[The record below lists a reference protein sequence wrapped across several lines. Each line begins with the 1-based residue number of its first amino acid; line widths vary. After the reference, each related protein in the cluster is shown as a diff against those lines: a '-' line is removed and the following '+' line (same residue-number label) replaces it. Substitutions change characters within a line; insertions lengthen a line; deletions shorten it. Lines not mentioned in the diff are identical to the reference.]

1 MDQESPS
8 TADVSTMS
16 PAPNLNP
23 LATRISAADFTMA
36 VVGIGRVGL
45 PLALSFADRGVT
57 VVGVDRNPEHVDTVN
72 GGILPFLEHGAE
84 PLLKE
89 TLDLGTFRATTDSRT
104 AVSEADV
111 VVLTVGTPLDTNLR
125 ADTSQLVSALQEIGP
140 GLQPGTLVITRSTIS
155 PGTTERVVVPTLE
168 KLSGLKAG
176 EDLFV
181 AFCPERIAEG
191 KAVEELRELPE
202 IIGGIDE
209 PSTEMA
215 AAVFNLLSESKLI
228 HRTDPLSAELAKLF
242 TNVYRYVNFALANEY
257 ALIAEHYER
266 DAHHIIQI
274 LRDGYDRAPIPM
286 PGPAGGPCLSK
297 DGYFL
302 IEELTFPDFVLTAWK
317 LNDSVPAHLVQ
328 RLRKAIKRTGV
339 GLEETKVAVLGR
351 AFKADIDD
359 DRLSPAVRVVE
370 LLERLGANVAVHDPY
385 LSDLPLD
392 DALAG
397 ARGVILATNHS
408 MYYKLDLSRLA
419 ELVDPECVIVD
430 AWGVFDPK
438 KADELGLELNT
449 FGRG

>member
-1 MDQESPS
+1 M
-8 TADVSTMS
+8 TKRMS
-16 PAPNLNP
+16 YSDSRLSLENKIR
-23 LATRISAADFTMA
+23 TADFTMA

-45 PLALSFADRGVT
+45 PFALSFADRGVK
-57 VVGVDRNPEHVDTVN
+57 VLGIDRDVEHVAKVN
-72 GGILPFLEHGAE
+72 SGILPFLEHGAE

-89 TLDLGTFRATTDSRT
+89 TLDLGTFKATTS
-104 AVSEADV
+104 SEDAIRSADV

-125 ADTSQLVSALQEIGP
+125 ADTSQLESALAEIGP
-140 GLQPGTLVITRSTIS
+140 SLRQGMLVITRSTIS
-155 PGTTERVVVPTLE
+155 PGTTERVVVPKLE
-168 KLSGLKAG
+168 KLSGLAAG
-176 EDLFV
+176 KDLHI

-202 IIGGIDE
+202 IIGGIDQT
-209 PSTEMA
+209 STDLAE
-215 AAVFNLLSESKLI
+215 AVFRLLSDDKLI

-266 DAHHIIQI
+266 DAHHIIGI
-274 LRDGYDRAPIPM
+274 LRDGYSRAPIPM

-328 RLRKAIKRTGV
+328 RLKTAIQGQ
-339 GLEETKVAVLGR
+339 GMSMESTKVAVLGR

-370 LLERLGANVAVHDPY
+370 LLERLGVQVAVHDPY

-392 DALAG
+392 SALSG
-397 ARGVILATNHS
+397 AHGVILATNHS
-408 MYYKLDLSRLA
+408 MYYKLDLDRLA
-419 ELVDPECVIVD
+419 QLVHPECVLVD
-430 AWGVFDPK
+430 AWGVFDPQ
-438 KADELGLELNT
+438 AAQAAGLELNT

>member
-1 MDQESPS
+1 
-8 TADVSTMS
+8 
-16 PAPNLNP
+16 
-23 LATRISAADFTMA
+23 MA

-45 PLALSFADRGVT
+45 PLALSFADRGVH
-57 VVGVDRNPEHVDTVN
+57 VLGVDRNPDHVELVN
-72 GGILPFLEHGAE
+72 SGVLPFLEHGAE

-89 TLDLGTFRATTDSRT
+89 TLDLGTFRATTDSRG
-104 AVSEADV
+104 AVADSDV

-125 ADTSQLVSALQEIGP
+125 ADTSQLISALHEIGP
-140 GLQPGTLVITRSTIS
+140 AIQPGTLVITRSTIS

-168 KLSGLKAG
+168 ELSGLKVG
-176 EDLFV
+176 EDILI

-191 KAVEELRELPE
+191 KAVEELAELPE
-202 IIGGIDE
+202 IIGGLD
-209 PSTEMA
+209 PSSTDA
-215 AAVFNLLSESKLI
+215 AASVFALLGDQKIL
-228 HRTDPLSAELAKLF
+228 HKTDPLSAELAKLF

-266 DAHHIIQI
+266 DAHEIIRI
-274 LRDGYDRAPIPM
+274 LRDGYSRAPIPL

-328 RLRKAIKRTGV
+328 RLREAVKRNGV
-339 GLEETKVAVLGR
+339 DIESTKVAVLGR

-359 DRLSPAVRVVE
+359 DRLSPAVRVAE

-385 LSDLPLD
+385 LSDVPLD
-392 DALAG
+392 EALEG
-397 ARGVILATNHS
+397 AHGVVLATNHS
-408 MYYKLDLSRLA
+408 MYYKLDLGRLA
-419 ELVDPECVIVD
+419 ELVAPGCVLVD
-430 AWGVFDPK
+430 AWAVFDPEQ
-438 KADELGLELNT
+438 AAANGLELNT

>member
-1 MDQESPS
+1 
-8 TADVSTMS
+8 
-16 PAPNLNP
+16 
-23 LATRISAADFTMA
+23 MA

-45 PLALSFADRGVT
+45 PLALSFADRGVN
-57 VVGVDRNPEHVDTVN
+57 VLGVDRNPDHVDTVN
-72 GGILPFLEHGAE
+72 QGILPFLEHGAE

-89 TLDLGTFRATTDSRT
+89 ALDLGTFRATTYSDE
-104 AVSEADV
+104 AVRSADV

-125 ADTSQLVSALQEIGP
+125 ADTTQLISALAEIG
-140 GLQPGTLVITRSTIS
+140 GALQPGTLVITRSTIS
-155 PGTTERVVVPTLE
+155 PGTTERVVIPRLE
-168 KLSGLKAG
+168 ELSGLTVG
-176 EDLFV
+176 DTLYV

-202 IIGGIDE
+202 IIGGHDDV
-209 PSTEMA
+209 STDLA
-215 AAVFNLLSESKLI
+215 AAVFRLLSEDKLI

-266 DAHHIIQI
+266 DAHQII
-274 LRDGYDRAPIPM
+274 RMVREGYGRAPIPL

-328 RLRKAIKRTGV
+328 RLRTAIQRTGQTMKS
-339 GLEETKVAVLGR
+339 TKIAVLGQ

-370 LLERLGANVAVHDPY
+370 LLERLGADVAVHDPY
-385 LSDLPLD
+385 LSDRQLD
-392 DALAG
+392 DVLSDAH
-397 ARGVILATNHS
+397 GVILATNHS
-408 MYYKLDLSRLA
+408 MYYKLDLGRLA
-419 ELVDPECVIVD
+419 ELVHPECVLVD
-430 AWGVFDPK
+430 AWGVFDP
-438 KADELGLELNT
+438 AIARELGLELNT

>member
-1 MDQESPS
+1 MKSPDS
-8 TADVSTMS
+8 TASFRD
-16 PAPNLNP
+16 
-23 LATRISAADFTMA
+23 RIASADFTMA
-36 VVGIGRVGL
+36 VIGIGRVGL
-45 PLALSFADRGVT
+45 PLALSFADQGVR
-57 VVGVDRNPEHVDTVN
+57 VLGVDRNPTHVDKVN
-72 GGILPFLEHGAE
+72 AGILPFMEQGAE

-89 TLDLGTFRATTDSRT
+89 TLDLGTFRATTDSEG
-104 AVSEADV
+104 AVREADV
-111 VVLTVGTPLDTNLR
+111 VVLTVGTPLDTDLR
-125 ADTSQLVSALQEIGP
+125 ADTSQLIGALGEIGP
-140 GLQPGTLVITRSTIS
+140 AVKPGTLVITRSTIS

-168 KLSGLKAG
+168 ELSGLKVG
-176 EDLFV
+176 DSLYV

-202 IIGGIDE
+202 IIGGLNE
-209 PSTEMA
+209 ESTDLA
-215 AAVFNLLSESKLI
+215 AALFQLLSADKLI

-266 DAHHIIQI
+266 DAHHIIRT
-274 LRDGYDRAPIPM
+274 LRDGYDRAPIPL

-328 RLRKAIKRTGV
+328 RLKAAIRRNGTR
-339 GLEETKVAVLGR
+339 LDNTKVTVLGK

-370 LLERLGANVAVHDPY
+370 LLERLGAEVAVHDPY

-392 DALAG
+392 EALRG
-397 ARGVILATNHS
+397 AHGVILATNHS
-408 MYYKLDLSRLA
+408 MYYKLDMARLA
-419 ELVDPECVIVD
+419 ELVDPECVLVD
-430 AWGVFDPK
+430 AWGVFDPA
-438 KADELGLELNT
+438 KAAELGLELNT

>member
-1 MDQESPS
+1 
-8 TADVSTMS
+8 
-16 PAPNLNP
+16 
-23 LATRISAADFTMA
+23 MA

-45 PLALSFADRGVT
+45 PLALSFADRGVN
-57 VVGVDRNPEHVDTVN
+57 VIGVDRNHDHVDNVN
-72 GGILPFLEHGAE
+72 AGVLPFLEHGAE

-89 TLDLGTFRATTDSRT
+89 TLDLGTFKATTDSSS
-104 AVSEADV
+104 AVSQADI

-125 ADTSQLVSALQEIGP
+125 ADTSQLISALQEIGP
-140 GLQPGTLVITRSTIS
+140 GLRPGTLVITRSTLS
-155 PGTTERVVVPTLE
+155 PGTTERVVVPTME
-168 KLSGLKAG
+168 EFSGLKIG
-176 EDLFV
+176 KDLFI

-191 KAVEELRELPE
+191 KAIEELRELPE
-202 IIGGIDE
+202 IIGGVDE
-209 PSTEMA
+209 ASTDMA
-215 AAVFNLLSESKLI
+215 AAVFSLLSADKLI

-266 DAHHIIQI
+266 DAHHIIRI

-328 RLRKAIKRTGV
+328 RLRKAIKYTGMS
-339 GLEETKVAVLGR
+339 LEDTKITVLGR

-370 LLERLGANVAVHDPY
+370 LLERLGAEVAVHDPY
-385 LSDLPLD
+385 LSDLQLD
-392 DALAG
+392 DALSG
-397 ARGVILATNHS
+397 AHGVILATNHS
-408 MYYKLDLSRLA
+408 MYYKLDLARVA
-419 ELVDPECVIVD
+419 ELVHPECVLVD
-430 AWGVFDPK
+430 GWGVFDHDRAK
-438 KADELGLELNT
+438 ELGLELNT

>member
-1 MDQESPS
+1 MAIHE
-8 TADVSTMS
+8 
-16 PAPNLNP
+16 
-23 LATRISAADFTMA
+23 TRNRIDSIASKDFTMA

-45 PLALSFADRGVT
+45 PLALSFADRGVN
-57 VVGVDRNPEHVDTVN
+57 VIGVDRNPEHVDKVN
-72 GGILPFLEHGAE
+72 DGILPFLEHGAE

-89 TLDLGTFRATTDSRT
+89 TLDLGTFKATTDSRT
-104 AVSEADV
+104 AVSQANV
-111 VVLTVGTPLDTNLR
+111 VVLTVGTPLDTSLR
-125 ADTSQLVSALQEIGP
+125 ADTSQLVSALHEIGP

-155 PGTTERVVVPTLE
+155 PGTTERVVVPTLAE
-168 KLSGLKAG
+168 LSGLKAG
-176 EDLFV
+176 EDLFI

-202 IIGGIDE
+202 IIGGINDQ
-209 PSTEMA
+209 STEMA
-215 AAVFNLLSESKLI
+215 AAVFGLLSPDKII

-266 DAHHIIQI
+266 DAHHIIRI
-274 LRDGYDRAPIPM
+274 LREGYDRAPVPL

-328 RLRKAIKRTGV
+328 RLRQAIKATGM
-339 GLEETKVAVLGR
+339 GLENTKIAVLGK

-359 DRLSPAVRVVE
+359 DRLSPAVRVIE
-370 LLERLGANVAVHDPY
+370 LLERLGADVAVHDPY
-385 LSDLPLD
+385 LSDLQLD
-392 DALAG
+392 DALEG
-397 ARGVILATNHS
+397 AHGVILATNHS
-408 MYYKLDLSRLA
+408 MYYKLDLARVA
-419 ELVDPECVIVD
+419 QLVHPECVIVD
-430 AWGVFDPK
+430 GWGVFDHDR
-438 KADELGLELNT
+438 AEELGLELNT

>member
-1 MDQESPS
+1 MTHTDTS
-8 TADVSTMS
+8 
-16 PAPNLNP
+16 APLQDRLP
-23 LATRISAADFTMA
+23 RAEFTMA

-45 PLALSFADRGVT
+45 PLALSFADQGVN
-57 VVGVDRNPEHVDTVN
+57 VLGVDRNPTHVDGVN
-72 GGILPFLEHGAE
+72 SGILPFLEHGAE

-89 TLDLGTFRATTDSRT
+89 TLDLGTFRATTDSEA

-125 ADTSQLVSALQEIGP
+125 ADTSQLESALQEIGTA
-140 GLQPGTLVITRSTIS
+140 LQPGTLVITRSTIS
-155 PGTTERVVVPTLE
+155 PGTTERVVIPRLE
-168 KLSGLKAG
+168 SLSGLSVG
-176 EDLFV
+176 EDLHV

-202 IIGGIDE
+202 IIGGVDE
-209 PSTEMA
+209 TSTDLAE
-215 AAVFNLLSESKLI
+215 AVFRLLNEDKLI

-257 ALIAEHYER
+257 ALIAEHYQR

-274 LRDGYDRAPIPM
+274 LREGYSRAPIPM

-328 RLRKAIKRTGV
+328 RLRNAIQQTGQS
-339 GLEETKVAVLGR
+339 LESTKIAVLGK

-370 LLERLGANVAVHDPY
+370 LLERLGADVAVHDPY
-385 LSDLPLD
+385 LSELPLD
-392 DALAG
+392 DVLEDAH
-397 ARGVILATNHS
+397 GVILATNHS
-408 MYYKLDLSRLA
+408 MYYKLDLGRLA
-419 ELVDPECVIVD
+419 ELVHDECVLVD
-430 AWGVFDPK
+430 AWGVFDPQS
-438 KADELGLELNT
+438 ARAHGLELNT

>member
-1 MDQESPS
+1 MSEP
-8 TADVSTMS
+8 AALLNRVSRS
-16 PAPNLNP
+16 
-23 LATRISAADFTMA
+23 DFTMA

-45 PLALSFADRGVT
+45 PLAISFADRGVK
-57 VVGVDRNPEHVDTVN
+57 VLGIDRNPEHVEKIN
-72 GGILPFLEHGAE
+72 NGILPFMEHGAE

-89 TLDLGTFRATTDSRT
+89 TLDLGTFRATTSNE
-104 AVSEADV
+104 AVRDADV
-111 VVLTVGTPLDTNLR
+111 VILTVGTPLDTDLR
-125 ADTSQLVSALQEIGP
+125 ADTSQLESALAEIAP
-140 GLQPGTLVITRSTIS
+140 VLQPGTLVITRSTLS
-155 PGTTERVVVPTLE
+155 PGTTDRVVIPRLE
-168 KLSGLKAG
+168 ALSGLTVG
-176 EDLFV
+176 QDLYV

-202 IIGGIDE
+202 IVGGFDDA
-209 PSTEMA
+209 STDLAE
-215 AAVFNLLSESKLI
+215 AVFRLLSDEKLI

-266 DAHHIIQI
+266 DAHHIIRM
-274 LRDGYDRAPIPM
+274 LRDGYGRAPIPL

-328 RLRKAIKRTGV
+328 RLRKAIQRTGQS
-339 GLEETKVAVLGR
+339 LESTKIAVLGQ

-370 LLERLGANVAVHDPY
+370 LLERLGADVYVHDPY
-385 LSDLPLD
+385 LSDLALD
-392 DALAG
+392 DVLRDAH
-397 ARGVILATNHS
+397 GVILATNHS
-408 MYYKLDLSRLA
+408 MYYKLDLGRLA
-419 ELVDPECVIVD
+419 ELVLPECVLVD
-430 AWGVFDPK
+430 AWGVFDPGV
-438 KADELGLELNT
+438 AESLGLELNT

>member
-1 MDQESPS
+1 MSQP
-8 TADVSTMS
+8 AD
-16 PAPNLNP
+16 
-23 LATRISAADFTMA
+23 ISAIRSGRFTMA
-36 VVGIGRVGL
+36 VIGIGRVGL
-45 PLALSFADRGVT
+45 PFALSFADVGVR
-57 VVGVDRNPEHVDTVN
+57 VLGVDRDPAHVEKVN
-72 GGILPFLEHGAE
+72 DGVLPFVEHGAE

-89 TLDLGTFRATTDSRT
+89 TLDLGTFEATTDSHS
-104 AVSEADV
+104 AVSKADV
-111 VVLTVGTPLDTNLR
+111 VVLTVGTPLNTDLR
-125 ADTSQLVSALQEIGP
+125 ADTSQLVSALTEIG
-140 GLQPGTLVITRSTIS
+140 GALKPGTLVITRSTIS
-155 PGTTERVVVPTLE
+155 PGTTERVVVPKLE
-168 KLSGLKAG
+168 ELSGLIAG
-176 EDLFV
+176 EDLFI

-191 KAVEELRELPE
+191 RAVEELRTLPE
-202 IIGGIDE
+202 IIGGVDE
-209 PSTEMA
+209 TSTDLAE
-215 AAVFNLLSESKLI
+215 AVFRLLSNDKLI

-266 DAHHIIQI
+266 DAHHIIHI
-274 LRDGYDRAPIPM
+274 LREGYDRAPIPM

-328 RLRKAIKRTGV
+328 RLKKAIKRHGV
-339 GLEETKVAVLGR
+339 SLNKTKIAVLGK

-370 LLERLGANVAVHDPY
+370 LLERLGADVAVHDPY

-392 DALAG
+392 DVLKDAH
-397 ARGVILATNHS
+397 GVVLATNHS

-419 ELVDPECVIVD
+419 ELVHPDCVLVD
-430 AWGVFDPK
+430 AWGVFDPE
-438 KADELGLELNT
+438 KAAALGLELNT

>member
-1 MDQESPS
+1 MLPKSRRMTNTVTLRNQITE
-8 TADVSTMS
+8 AE
-16 PAPNLNP
+16 
-23 LATRISAADFTMA
+23 FTMA

-45 PLALSFADRGVT
+45 PLALSFADRGVD
-57 VVGVDRNPEHVDTVN
+57 VIGVDRNPDHVDTVN
-72 GGILPFLEHGAE
+72 SGVLPFLEHGAE

-89 TLDLGTFRATTDSRT
+89 ALDLGTFKATTDSKQ
-104 AVSEADV
+104 AVASADV

-125 ADTSQLVSALQEIGP
+125 ADTSQLISALEEIGDSLKP
-140 GLQPGTLVITRSTIS
+140 NTLVITRSTIS
-155 PGTTERVVVPTLE
+155 PGTTERVVIPKLQE
-168 KLSGLKAG
+168 LSGLTVGK
-176 EDLFV
+176 DLFI

-209 PSTEMA
+209 TSTELA
-215 AAVFNLLSESKLI
+215 ASVFGLLGDDKLI

-257 ALIAEHYER
+257 ALISEHYQR
-266 DAHHIIQI
+266 DAHEIIRM
-274 LRDGYDRAPIPM
+274 LRDGYQRAPIPL

-328 RLRKAIKRTGV
+328 RLRQAVQRNGV
-339 GLEETKVAVLGR
+339 EMENTKVAVLGK

-359 DRLSPAVRVVE
+359 DRLSPAVRVTE
-370 LLERLGANVAVHDPY
+370 LLERLGAQVSVHDPY
-385 LSDLPLD
+385 LSDVSLD
-392 DALAG
+392 EALAG
-397 ARGVILATNHS
+397 AHGVVLATNHS
-408 MYYKLDLSRLA
+408 MYYKLDMGRIA
-419 ELVDPECVIVD
+419 ELVDPSCVLID
-430 AWGVFDPK
+430 AWGVFKPEEAAK
-438 KADELGLELNT
+438 VGLELNT

>member
-1 MDQESPS
+1 MTTSAS
-8 TADVSTMS
+8 TNPNSLKSAIAD
-16 PAPNLNP
+16 
-23 LATRISAADFTMA
+23 ADFTMA
-36 VVGIGRVGL
+36 VIGIGRVGL
-45 PLALSFADRGVT
+45 PLALSFADCGVN
-57 VVGVDRNPEHVDTVN
+57 VLGVDRNAEHVNTVN
-72 GGILPFLEHGAE
+72 RGVLPFMEHGAE

-89 TLDLGTFRATTDSRT
+89 TLDLGTFKATTSSDL
-104 AVSEADV
+104 AVRSAQV

-125 ADTSQLVSALQEIGP
+125 ADTSQLNSALLEIGSA
-140 GLQPGTLVITRSTIS
+140 LQPGTLVITRSTIS
-155 PGTTERVVVPTLE
+155 PGTTERVVIPKLE
-168 KLSGLKAG
+168 ELSGLTIG

-209 PSTEMA
+209 SSTELA
-215 AAVFNLLSESKLI
+215 AAVFGLLSQDKLI

-266 DAHHIIQI
+266 DAHHIIRI
-274 LRDGYDRAPIPM
+274 LRDGYSRAPIPL

-328 RLRKAIKRTGV
+328 RLRRAIQRNG
-339 GLEETKVAVLGR
+339 ESMESTKIAVLGK

-359 DRLSPAVRVVE
+359 DRLSPAVRVAE
-370 LLERLGANVAVHDPY
+370 LLERLGADVAVHDPY
-385 LSDLPLD
+385 LSDRTLEDVLT
-392 DALAG
+392 G
-397 ARGVILATNHS
+397 AHGVILATNHS
-408 MYYKLDLSRLA
+408 MYYKLDLQRLA
-419 ELVDPECVIVD
+419 ELAHPDCVLVD
-430 AWGVFDPK
+430 AWGVFDPGE
-438 KADELGLELNT
+438 AEALGLELNT